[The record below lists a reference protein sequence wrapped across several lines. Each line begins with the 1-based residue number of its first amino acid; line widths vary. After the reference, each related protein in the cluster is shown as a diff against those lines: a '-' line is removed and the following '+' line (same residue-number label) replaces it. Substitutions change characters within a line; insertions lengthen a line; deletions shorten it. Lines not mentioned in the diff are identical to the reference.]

1 MNTYTKLIAE
11 FLNIDMTRAWQV
23 QEEMMCMGIS
33 FSNSSKRQL
42 KVAAQEALNFLE
54 SK

>member
-1 MNTYTKLIAE
+1 MNAYTQRIAE
-11 FLNIDMTRAWQV
+11 LLKIDMTRAWQV
-23 QEEMMCMGIS
+23 QEEMMCMGVS

-42 KVAAQEALNFLE
+42 KAAAQEALNFLE